1 MDMKK
6 IFLTGSNGLLG
17 SSIQRILNLSGECE
31 IISLKHHE
39 ILCIESSELREYLVD
54 VDWIIHCAAQTNV
67 EQCEKEP
74 ETCYVNN
81 CFLTE
86 KIISCSR
93 LNSKILYVSS
103 TGVYGNHEIR
113 PYHEYDRVNPTTV
126 HHRSKHLAEAAVLSK
141 NADNIIVRT
150 GWLFGD
156 LSKNDFVSKIM
167 DQAKK
172 SPKTINSN
180 NQQIGCPSY
189 AQDVAKV
196 CIELLQVGAYGVF
209 NAVNAGSVSRYGY
222 VSRIIRNIRSETA
235 VNPVKSNFFKRTA
248 QVSDN
253 EAAVSVRLALFGVS
267 SLRSWEEALD
277 DFLGSTSSAER

>member
-17 SSIQRILNLSGECE
+17 SSIQRVLNLSGECE

-39 ILCIESSELREYLVD
+39 ILCIDSSELREYLVD

-67 EQCEKEP
+67 EQCEIEP
-74 ETCYVNN
+74 EICYINN

-126 HHRSKHLAEAAVLSK
+126 HHRSKHLAEAAILNR

-156 LSKNDFVSKIM
+156 LSKNDFVAKIM

-172 SPKTINSN
+172 SPNTINSD

-196 CIELLQVGAYGVF
+196 CIDLLQIGAYGIF
-209 NAVNAGSVSRYGY
+209 NVVNTGSTSRYGY
-222 VSRIIRNIRSETA
+222 VSRIIGSIRSEIT
-235 VNPVKSNFFKRTA
+235 VNPVKSNFFNRTA
-248 QVSDN
+248 QVSEN
-253 EAAVSVRLALFGVS
+253 ETAVSIRLALFGVNN
-267 SLRSWEEALD
+267 LRSWEKALD
-277 DFLGSTSSAER
+277 DFLGSTSSAKR